1 MLPSLIC
8 CGLTMALKGG
18 FMFIIYRAK
27 NLVTGLSYIGQ
38 TTRKLHQRITSHYG
52 SKSTAFSLV
61 LKNTCETEW
70 EWSIID
76 TASSVNEAHEK
87 ECYWIAFHRTMTN
100 GYNSPYTHYK
110 SQETRDKISLRNK
123 GKKPWNS
130 GRNNVY
136 TKEAIERFSL
146 AKLGKKT
153 GPISDS
159 RRESITRK
167 VQESVG
173 RKVINLETQEIYP
186 SVSQAAKEIGVAHN
200 TIKRILSGVIKNS
213 KIKVSYYQNLTKQE
227 EA

>member
-1 MLPSLIC
+1 
-8 CGLTMALKGG
+8 
-18 FMFIIYRAK
+18 MFIIYRAK
-27 NLVTGLSYIGQ
+27 NLTTGQSYVGQ
-38 TTRKLHQRITSHYG
+38 TKRHLKDRIASHYG
-52 SKSTAFSLV
+52 SGTGNFGKALR
-61 LKNTCETEW
+61 ETKESDW
-70 EWSIID
+70 EWTIID
-76 TASSVNEAHEK
+76 NAESVELAQEK
-87 ECYWIAFHRTMTN
+87 ECYWIAKLKCITR
-100 GYNSPYTHYK
+100 GYNSTIGSEK
-110 SQETRDKISLRNK
+110 RSGESRLKTSRTNK
-123 GKKPWNS
+123 QKTPWNA

-146 AKLGKKT
+146 AKLGRKT